1 MKSCARTSD
10 GISGV
15 RAPLVHCRNANTNSS
30 DEHCSILNLKIGGG
44 QSIECSRI
52 NQVKE
57 NLPISYGTFPGTLN
71 KTFDHANLVYS
82 PHLLYYIQGY
92 IPASHETKHMAVLYV
107 ICMTSL
113 LPLVMQRDVLHPVWG
128 LNPGGG

>member
-1 MKSCARTSD
+1 MGGFSPQIFNLLVYKSLRYAS
-10 GISGV
+10 
-15 RAPLVHCRNANTNSS
+15 P
-30 DEHCSILNLKIGGG
+30 DEHCAILNLKIGGG

-57 NLPISYGTFPGTLN
+57 NLPISYATFPCTLN
-71 KTFDHANLVYS
+71 KTFDHANFVYS

-92 IPASHETKHMAVLYV
+92 IPASHKTKHMAVLYV

-113 LPLVMQRDVLHPVWG
+113 FPLVMQRDVLHPMVLVG
-128 LNPGGG
+128 VKLLVAQIG